1 MKTKSLKTNIEIV
14 RKTDQTT
21 GTWAGGTTTQLAIWP
36 ANADYKLRTF
46 KWRVSTARVDLEES
60 AFTSLPGIHRH
71 IMILEGAVH
80 LIHEGHH
87 EKHRSAFE
95 QDEFEGDWNTRSLGR
110 CVDFNLMTAAGC
122 DGKIEAMREKPG
134 QDCELTLF
142 AISREGE
149 LEAAE
154 AFYCLVPRLQAVVRD
169 EQETTETELEPGDFL
184 LLRKNSPGPVK
195 MSLKNV
201 SGASAGHVLGVHVT
215 VRY

>member
-1 MKTKSLKTNIEIV
+1 MKTKIMKTDIELL
-14 RKTDQTT
+14 RKKDQTT

-60 AFTSLPGIHRH
+60 VFTSLPGIHRH

-87 EKHRSAFE
+87 EKHLPAFE

-122 DGKIEAMREKPG
+122 DGKIEAVREKPG
-134 QDCELTLF
+134 RDCELALF
-142 AISREGE
+142 AVSRGGE
-149 LEAAE
+149 LETAE
-154 AFYCLVPRLQAVVRD
+154 AFYCLVPRLQAVLWD
-169 EQETTETELEPGDFL
+169 EQETAEAELEQGDFL

-195 MSLKNV
+195 MFLKNV
-201 SGASAGHVLGVHVT
+201 SGASAGHVLGVRAV